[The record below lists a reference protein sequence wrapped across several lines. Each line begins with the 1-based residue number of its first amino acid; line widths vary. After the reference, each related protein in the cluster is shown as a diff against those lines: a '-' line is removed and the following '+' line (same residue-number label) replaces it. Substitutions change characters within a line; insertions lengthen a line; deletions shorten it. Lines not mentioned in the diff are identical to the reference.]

1 MTSGFGRALQDLLLL
16 RGTASATF
24 MCTTGPAELPGGRGG
39 ADGPDGAGDPKDGAD
54 GPFPNQNLVSLRSTN
69 FLIFLSP
76 IHNFLCVWISIS
88 SRFVW

>member
-1 MTSGFGRALQDLLLL
+1 MR
-16 RGTASATF
+16 
-24 MCTTGPAELPGGRGG
+24 TTGPVELPGGWGG
-39 ADGPDGAGDPKDGAD
+39 ADGPEYADVRKDDAA

-76 IHNFLCVWISIS
+76 IHSFLWVWISTS